1 MEQVTFKEITYD
13 NFKDVIQLTN
23 TLSEEQRKVVAPNVN
38 SLAEAW
44 MNYTTAWPRA
54 IYYEDTLVGFVM
66 LGIGGYE
73 EEEIDKPA
81 YWLWRFMIGGA
92 HQLKGYGTKAL
103 DLIVNKCKADGI
115 KYLYASCHLDHASP
129 YHFYMRYGFIDNGK
143 MEEGEQIIKLLI

>member
-1 MEQVTFKEITYD
+1 MIQLKEITYD
-13 NFKDVIQLTN
+13 NLKAVVELTN

-44 MNYTTAWPRA
+44 LNYETAWPRA
-54 IYYEDTLVGFVM
+54 IYDDDTLVGFVM

-81 YWLWRFMIGGA
+81 YWLWRFMIAGPY
-92 HQLKGYGTKAL
+92 QKQGYGKNAL
-103 DLIVNKCKADGI
+103 DVIVEKCKADQI

-129 YHFYMRYGFIDNGK
+129 YHFYMKYGFIDTNKFEDG
-143 MEEGEQIIKLLI
+143 EEIIKLKIV